1 MPHRKLHN
9 RGVRQKTFSEIAG
22 VHGLSKD
29 ACYTVTVTYDPTN
42 SIKNDY
48 GISNDLMEET
58 KRLEKGYKE
67 VMRSLMKYF
76 LIRG

>member
-1 MPHRKLHN
+1 M
-9 RGVRQKTFSEIAG
+9 
-22 VHGLSKD
+22 SKV
-29 ACYTVTVTYDPTN
+29 ACYTVTVIYDTTN

-48 GISNDLMEET
+48 GISNDLVEET

-67 VMRSLMKYF
+67 VIGSILKYF